1 MRELAVLF
9 ISLAL
14 LALEYY
20 LGTRRKPLLG
30 ALLPGGILLL
40 LAGLSI
46 AIRDPSGM
54 LPGIPCAAGLAAAE
68 QARQEPAAA
77 RFCRL
82 QLAAAWLIG
91 RNKATAAEKAEL
103 EKMRAKD
110 L

>member
-46 AIRDPSGM
+46 AI
-54 LPGIPCAAGLAAAE
+54 GIPPACF
-68 QARQEPAAA
+68 QAFPAP
-77 RFCRL
+77 RD
-82 QLAAAWLIG
+82 WPPPG
-91 RNKATAAEKAEL
+91 
-103 EKMRAKD
+103 
-110 L
+110 

>member
-20 LGTRRKPLLG
+20 LGTRRKPL
-30 ALLPGGILLL
+30 PVH
-40 LAGLSI
+40 
-46 AIRDPSGM
+46 RDWDPSGM
-54 LPGIPCAAGLAAAE
+54 LPGIPCAAG
-68 QARQEPAAA
+68 
-77 RFCRL
+77 
-82 QLAAAWLIG
+82 LAAAWLIG

>member
-54 LPGIPCAAGLAAAE
+54 LPGIPCAAGLAA
-68 QARQEPAAA
+68 
-77 RFCRL
+77 
-82 QLAAAWLIG
+82 WLIG

>member
-14 LALEYY
+14 LA
-20 LGTRRKPLLG
+20 
-30 ALLPGGILLL
+30 
-40 LAGLSI
+40 
-46 AIRDPSGM
+46 RDPSGM
-54 LPGIPCAAGLAAAE
+54 LPGIPCAAG
-68 QARQEPAAA
+68 
-77 RFCRL
+77 
-82 QLAAAWLIG
+82 LAAAWLIG

>member
-54 LPGIPCAAGLAAAE
+54 LPGHSLRRGTGRRLADRAE
-68 QARQEPAAA
+68 Q
-77 RFCRL
+77 
-82 QLAAAWLIG
+82 G
-91 RNKATAAEKAEL
+91 HSGEKAEL

>member
-1 MRELAVLF
+1 MQF
-9 ISLAL
+9 FSFPGP

-20 LGTRRKPLLG
+20 LGTWRKPLLG
-30 ALLPGGILLL
+30 LCCPAGSSCS

-54 LPGIPCAAGLAAAE
+54 LPGIPCAAG
-68 QARQEPAAA
+68 
-77 RFCRL
+77 
-82 QLAAAWLIG
+82 LAAAWLIG

>member
-1 MRELAVLF
+1 MQFFSFPWPFWLWNTIWV
-9 ISLAL
+9 
-14 LALEYY
+14 
-20 LGTRRKPLLG
+20 
-30 ALLPGGILLL
+30 PGESPCWGLCCPAGILLL

-54 LPGIPCAAGLAAAE
+54 LPGIPCAAGLAAA
-68 QARQEPAAA
+68 
-77 RFCRL
+77 
-82 QLAAAWLIG
+82 WLIG

>member
-1 MRELAVLF
+1 MREFAVLF

-46 AIRDPSGM
+46 ALRDASG
-54 LPGIPCAAGLAAAE
+54 LLSGIPCAAG
-68 QARQEPAAA
+68 
-77 RFCRL
+77 
-82 QLAAAWLIG
+82 LAAAWLIG
-91 RNKATAAEKAEL
+91 RNKATAAERPSWRK
-103 EKMRAKD
+103 
-110 L
+110 

>member
-1 MRELAVLF
+1 MWRPPSRSSTNTRRRENIYERACSFF

-46 AIRDPSGM
+46 ALLDASGL
-54 LPGIPCAAGLAAAE
+54 LPGIPCAAG
-68 QARQEPAAA
+68 
-77 RFCRL
+77 
-82 QLAAAWLIG
+82 LAAAWLIG

-103 EKMRAKD
+103 EKMKAKD

>member
-1 MRELAVLF
+1 MWRPPSRSSTNTRRRENIYERASVLF

-54 LPGIPCAAGLAAAE
+54 LPGIPCAAGLAAA
-68 QARQEPAAA
+68 
-77 RFCRL
+77 
-82 QLAAAWLIG
+82 WLIG

>member
-1 MRELAVLF
+1 MREFAVLF

-46 AIRDPSGM
+46 ALLDASGL
-54 LPGIPCAAGLAAAE
+54 LPGIPCAAGLAAA
-68 QARQEPAAA
+68 
-77 RFCRL
+77 
-82 QLAAAWLIG
+82 WLI
-91 RNKATAAEKAEL
+91 L
-103 EKMRAKD
+103 S
-110 L
+110 LIHI

>member
-1 MRELAVLF
+1 MWRPP
-9 ISLAL
+9 SRSSTN
-14 LALEYY
+14 
-20 LGTRRKPLLG
+20 TRRRENIYERACSSFHFPGPFGSGILSGYPEKALLG

-54 LPGIPCAAGLAAAE
+54 LPGIPCAAGLAAA
-68 QARQEPAAA
+68 
-77 RFCRL
+77 
-82 QLAAAWLIG
+82 WLIG

>member
-30 ALLPGGILLL
+30 ALL
-40 LAGLSI
+40 
-46 AIRDPSGM
+46 
-54 LPGIPCAAGLAAAE
+54 
-68 QARQEPAAA
+68 
-77 RFCRL
+77 
-82 QLAAAWLIG
+82 AAAWLIG

>member
-54 LPGIPCAAGLAAAE
+54 PCAAG
-68 QARQEPAAA
+68 
-77 RFCRL
+77 
-82 QLAAAWLIG
+82 LAAAWLIG

>member
-1 MRELAVLF
+1 MREFAVLF

-30 ALLPGGILLL
+30 ALLPG
-40 LAGLSI
+40 LSI
-46 AIRDPSGM
+46 ALRDASG
-54 LPGIPCAAGLAAAE
+54 LLSGIPCAAG
-68 QARQEPAAA
+68 
-77 RFCRL
+77 
-82 QLAAAWLIG
+82 LAAAWLIG

-103 EKMRAKD
+103 EKMKAKD

>member
-20 LGTRRKPLLG
+20 LGTRRKP
-30 ALLPGGILLL
+30 LL

-54 LPGIPCAAGLAAAE
+54 LPGIPCAAGLAAA
-68 QARQEPAAA
+68 
-77 RFCRL
+77 
-82 QLAAAWLIG
+82 WLIG

>member
-1 MRELAVLF
+1 MREFAVLF

-40 LAGLSI
+40 AGLSI
-46 AIRDPSGM
+46 ALLDASGL
-54 LPGIPCAAGLAAAE
+54 LPGIPCAAG
-68 QARQEPAAA
+68 
-77 RFCRL
+77 
-82 QLAAAWLIG
+82 LAAAWLIG

-103 EKMRAKD
+103 EKMKAKD

>member
-30 ALLPGGILLL
+30 AQLP
-40 LAGLSI
+40 

-54 LPGIPCAAGLAAAE
+54 LPGIPCAAG
-68 QARQEPAAA
+68 
-77 RFCRL
+77 
-82 QLAAAWLIG
+82 LAAAWLIG

>member
-30 ALLPGGILLL
+30 ALL
-40 LAGLSI
+40 AGLSI

-54 LPGIPCAAGLAAAE
+54 LPGIPCAAG
-68 QARQEPAAA
+68 
-77 RFCRL
+77 
-82 QLAAAWLIG
+82 LAAAWLIG

>member
-20 LGTRRKPLLG
+20 LGTRRK

-54 LPGIPCAAGLAAAE
+54 LPGIPCAAGLAAA
-68 QARQEPAAA
+68 
-77 RFCRL
+77 
-82 QLAAAWLIG
+82 WLIG

>member
-1 MRELAVLF
+1 MREFAVLF

-30 ALLPGGILLL
+30 ALLPGGILL
-40 LAGLSI
+40 AGLSI

-54 LPGIPCAAGLAAAE
+54 LPGIPCAAGLAAA
-68 QARQEPAAA
+68 
-77 RFCRL
+77 
-82 QLAAAWLIG
+82 WLIG

-103 EKMRAKD
+103 EKMKAKD

>member
-30 ALLPGGILLL
+30 ALLPGG
-40 LAGLSI
+40 LSI
-46 AIRDPSGM
+46 AIRDPAGNR
-54 LPGIPCAAGLAAAE
+54 PGIPCAAG
-68 QARQEPAAA
+68 
-77 RFCRL
+77 
-82 QLAAAWLIG
+82 LAAAWLIG

>member
-1 MRELAVLF
+1 MREFAVLF

-30 ALLPGGILLL
+30 ALL
-40 LAGLSI
+40 AGLSI
-46 AIRDPSGM
+46 ALRDASG
-54 LPGIPCAAGLAAAE
+54 LLSGIPCAAG
-68 QARQEPAAA
+68 
-77 RFCRL
+77 
-82 QLAAAWLIG
+82 LAAAWLIG

-103 EKMRAKD
+103 EKMKAKD